1 VGTAITIDLIQTG
14 IYAAIALGGFLIS
27 HFFGPK
33 PAPTPTA
40 PQPSAPLPGP
50 TGNPLLDRILPIFE
64 QELLKVLQAAASRL
78 INPQQM
84 PSAAPVAVQPVK

>member
-1 VGTAITIDLIQTG
+1 MGTAITIDLVQTG

-33 PAPTPTA
+33 PAPAPAPAPSPSPT
-40 PQPSAPLPGP
+40 S
-50 TGNPLLDRILPIFE
+50 NPLLDNILPIFE

-78 INPQQM
+78 INPLQV
-84 PSAAPVAVQPVK
+84 PSATPIAAPPVK